1 MRMSATGWR
10 MLGVLAGCAFFAAAC
25 SSNGG
30 DSTPATA
37 TPTLVSPTPQGTP
50 TSVATPAP
58 TIAVATPTATGP
70 RVASTVWLI
79 DAEDAALRVVADNA
93 GETIWSA
100 AFGTE
105 GDTVVVRYGS
115 ETAVYDFDGKAVTS
129 GAPATCRDVS
139 GGVDIGERVY
149 AGARCGAISPN
160 ERWMY
165 YEVETAPQQTYDA
178 WLLDLDSGAATKVQE
193 GLRHCGGCDGRYGPR
208 WSASGRYVVF
218 AELLQTGNVYLT
230 DTETLKTSA
239 IGSGSDTT
247 QAPRWSPAAD
257 ELLQPVD
264 GQAAVLNATTGERRE
279 LQLAWPASWDTTGA
293 YVYSPA
299 WTTASLT
306 DTTIM
311 DAATGTA
318 LATLAGT
325 PSWLATWTD
334 AVHVV
339 GRGSGSYTAALEG
352 AAGCTGTMVW
362 STLRSDGVCVE
373 GRGAAVSPDGT
384 QVAVS
389 RLVEQNAGPFAVPG
403 SETPMTLARYEV
415 VLVDVVSGG
424 ERTID
429 GDAYSYPATAGGPE
443 NPPSIRWNDQGSHVL
458 ALWPTRYGL

>member
-1 MRMSATGWR
+1 MSAKGWR
-10 MLGVLAGCAFFAAAC
+10 ILAIVAGFALLATAC
-25 SSNGG
+25 SGNGG
-30 DSTPATA
+30 DSTPVAA

-50 TSVATPAP
+50 TSAATPAP

-79 DAEDAALRVVADNA
+79 DAEAAALRVVADNA

-100 AFGTE
+100 AFGPD
-105 GDTVVVRYGS
+105 GDTVVVRHGS

-129 GAPATCRDVS
+129 RAPATCRDVS
-139 GGVDIGERVY
+139 GGVDIDKRVY
-149 AGARCGAISPN
+149 AGARCGTISPN

-178 WLLDLDSGAATKVQE
+178 WLLNLESGTATKVQE

-208 WSASGRYVVF
+208 WSTGGRYVVY

-230 DTETLKTSA
+230 DTQTLATTV
-239 IGSGSDTT
+239 IGSGGDLT

-257 ELLQPVD
+257 ELLLPVN
-264 GQAAVLNATTGERRE
+264 GQAAVLDAGTGERRE
-279 LQLAWPASWDTTGA
+279 LQLAWPASWDTTGI

-299 WTTASLT
+299 WSTAALI

-339 GRGSGSYTAALEG
+339 GMGSGSYTAALEG

-362 STLRSDGVCVE
+362 STLRSGGVCVE
-373 GRGAAVSPDGT
+373 GVGATVSPDGT
-384 QVAVS
+384 QVVLS
-389 RLVEQNAGPFAVPG
+389 RVVEPAAGPFLVPT
-403 SETPMTLARYEV
+403 SETPVTLSRYEV
-415 VLVDVVSGG
+415 VLVDVVSGE

-429 GDAYSYPATAGGPE
+429 GDAYSYPSLAGGPE

-458 ALWPTRYGL
+458 VLWPIRYGL